1 MVLNSVIMAAVI
13 ATALV
18 LLLPRLATA
27 PGWRAAVTPLASIIG
42 SGFLVLGPILDT
54 AYGFYAPLVMA
65 GLCLGGYWFGA
76 VIRYNIAAL
85 ARPGSHRD
93 VWQIRLERLASWSLA
108 FAYIISVAYYL
119 NLFGAFGVSLTL
131 VDDALHAK
139 LLTSAVYVLVLVV
152 GWLWGFR
159 ALERLEQLSVS
170 AKLAII
176 AGLLTGLAVYFFDR
190 AAAGALILNFPLVS
204 GWNGVTLAFGLIVT
218 VQGFET
224 SRYLGAE
231 YDARTRIA
239 SMRLA
244 QWIASAIYLAYI
256 VLLAYVFRS
265 GEFALT
271 ETAIIDMMVV
281 VAPILPMLLVAAALS
296 AQFSAAVAD
305 TSGSGGLL
313 AELTRN
319 RISPRHAYALLSVVG
334 LILTWSADIFAII
347 AYASRAFALY
357 YALQSL
363 IAALAAWKN
372 RADRR
377 LAFLF
382 GALAALGFLVLIF
395 GEAAEGSE

>member
-1 MVLNSVIMAAVI
+1 MVLNTAIIAAVI
-13 ATALV
+13 LTAVV
-18 LLLPRLATA
+18 LLLPRFANA
-27 PGWRAAVTPLASIIG
+27 PGWRAAITPLASIIG

-54 AYGFYAPLVMA
+54 SYGFYAPLVMA
-65 GLCLGGYWFGA
+65 ALCLGGYWFGA
-76 VIRYNIAAL
+76 VIRYNIATL

-93 VWQIRLERLASWSLA
+93 AWQIRLERLASWSLA
-108 FAYIISVAYYL
+108 FAYVISVAYYL
-119 NLFGAFGVSLTL
+119 NLFGAYGVSLTP
-131 VDDALHAK
+131 VDDAFHTK
-139 LLTSAVYVLVLVV
+139 LLTSAVYILVLVV
-152 GWLWGFR
+152 GWLLGFQ

-176 AGLLTGLAVYFFDR
+176 AGLLTGLGAYFFDR
-190 AAAGALILNFPLVS
+190 ASSGALVLNPPLVS
-204 GWNGVTLAFGLIVT
+204 GWSGVTLAFGLIVT

-231 YDARTRIA
+231 YDARTRIE

-244 QWIASAIYLAYI
+244 QWIATAIYLSYI

-281 VAPILPMLLVAAALS
+281 VAPILPLLLVAAALS

-305 TSGSGGLL
+305 TSGSGGLI

-319 RISPRHAYALLSVVG
+319 RITPNHAYALLSVAG
-334 LILTWSADIFAII
+334 LVLTWSSDIFDII

-357 YALQSL
+357 YTLQSL
-363 IAALAAWKN
+363 IAMLAAWKN
-372 RADRR
+372 RADHR
-377 LAFLF
+377 LAFMF
-382 GALAALGFLVLIF
+382 GGLAVLGFLILIF
-395 GEAAEGSE
+395 GEAAEGSD

>member
-1 MVLNSVIMAAVI
+1 MVLNTAVIAAVI
-13 ATALV
+13 LTAVV
-18 LLLPRLATA
+18 LLLPRFANA
-27 PGWRAAVTPLASIIG
+27 PGWRAAITPLASIIG

-54 AYGFYAPLVMA
+54 SYGFYAPLVMA
-65 GLCLGGYWFGA
+65 ALCLGGYWFGA
-76 VIRYNIAAL
+76 VIRYNIATL

-93 VWQIRLERLASWSLA
+93 AWQIRLERLASWSLA
-108 FAYIISVAYYL
+108 FAYVISVAYYL
-119 NLFGAFGVSLTL
+119 SLFGAYGVSLTP
-131 VDDALHAK
+131 VDDAFHAK
-139 LLTSAVYVLVLVV
+139 LLTSAVYILVLVV
-152 GWLWGFR
+152 GWVWGFQ

-176 AGLLTGLAVYFFDR
+176 AGLLTGLVVCFFDR
-190 AAAGALILNFPLVS
+190 ASSGALVLNPPLVS
-204 GWNGVTLAFGLIVT
+204 GWSGVTLAFGLIVT

-231 YDARTRIA
+231 YDARTRIE

-244 QWIASAIYLAYI
+244 QWIATAIYLSYI

-281 VAPILPMLLVAAALS
+281 VAPILPLLLVAAALS

-305 TSGSGGLL
+305 TSGSGGLI

-319 RISPRHAYALLSVVG
+319 RITPNHAYALLSVAG
-334 LILTWSADIFAII
+334 LVLTWSSDIFDII

-357 YALQSL
+357 YTLQSL
-363 IAALAAWKN
+363 IAMLAAWKN
-372 RADRR
+372 RADHR
-377 LAFLF
+377 LAFMF
-382 GALAALGFLVLIF
+382 GGLAVLGFLILIF
-395 GEAAEGSE
+395 GEAAEGSD

>member
-13 ATALV
+13 ATAVV
-18 LLLPRLATA
+18 LFLPRFANA
-27 PGWRAAVTPLASIIG
+27 PGWRAAITPLASIIG

-54 AYGFYAPLVMA
+54 SYGFYAPLVMA

-76 VIRYNIAAL
+76 VIRYNIATL

-93 VWQIRLERLASWSLA
+93 VWQIRLERMASWSLA
-108 FAYIISVAYYL
+108 FAYVISVAYYL
-119 NLFGAFGVSLTL
+119 NLFGAYGVSLTP

-139 LLTSAVYVLVLVV
+139 LLTSAVYILVLVV
-152 GWLWGFR
+152 GWVWGFR
-159 ALERLEQLSVS
+159 ALERLSVS

-176 AGLLTGLAVYFFDR
+176 AGLLTGLAAYFFDR
-190 AAAGALILNFPLVS
+190 VSAGALILNPPLVG
-204 GWNGVTLAFGLIVT
+204 GWSGVTLAFGLIVT

-305 TSGSGGLL
+305 TSGSGGLI

-334 LILTWSADIFAII
+334 LILTWSSDIFAII

-363 IAALAAWKN
+363 IAMLAAWKN

-377 LAFLF
+377 LAFLS
-382 GALAALGFLVLIF
+382 GGLAVLGFLVLIF
-395 GEAAEGSE
+395 GDAVEGAE